1 VTEGRSWTA
10 PSLAGGRLYLRDFDE
25 IVSLDVSGAARAAA
39 GEPEAPGGPVAAR
52 GGAVEPAPAPATVP
66 AEMSVAR
73 ILARYLEARGGA
85 ERWRELDA
93 LEIRGDLTV
102 LSKRNPFRELRRKD
116 DLFRLDY
123 SAADAPAIKAR
134 DATGPWMLNAWL
146 QPEVG
151 RVTEG
156 PYVAQLERE
165 SLFPLLLLDHE
176 KKGIGVELVGRGR
189 IDGVGTIDLLVTL
202 PGGAEETWHLDA
214 VTFREVA
221 IDSRIYDFSQAAEP
235 MDQRTFFDDFREVDG
250 LVLPFRVD
258 WEFNARL
265 ESMAVDQ
272 VLVDPE
278 IDPAEFSPPSSPG
291 R

>member
-1 VTEGRSWTA
+1 
-10 PSLAGGRLYLRDFDE
+10 
-25 IVSLDVSGAARAAA
+25 
-39 GEPEAPGGPVAAR
+39 
-52 GGAVEPAPAPATVP
+52 
-66 AEMSVAR
+66 MSVAR

-265 ESMAVDQ
+265 ESMAVDE